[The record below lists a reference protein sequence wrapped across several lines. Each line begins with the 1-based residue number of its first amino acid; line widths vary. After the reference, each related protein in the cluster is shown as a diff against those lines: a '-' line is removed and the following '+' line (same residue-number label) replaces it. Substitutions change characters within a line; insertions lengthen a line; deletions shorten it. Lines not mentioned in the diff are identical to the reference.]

1 MGSWCGLTALVVACA
16 VTAASHGHAA
26 DPPSGDWPVYGHDP
40 GSARFSPL
48 TQINRD
54 NVSKLTVAW
63 TFHTGDI
70 SDGSGDRRRSGFEAT
85 PIVVDGTLYPDDGV
99 QSDHRARS
107 GTGTQR
113 WAFDPQT
120 ELTLGYGDGLIN
132 RGVAT
137 WLDLQRP
144 AEPAL
149 PAAHLRGNARRA
161 AGLDSTRRRDSRA
174 PTSAPAEWSA

>member
-1 MGSWCGLTALVVACA
+1 MASWRGLTALVLACA

-40 GSARFSPL
+40 GSTRFSPL
-48 TQINRD
+48 AQVNRD

-85 PIVVDGTLYPDDGV
+85 PIVVDDTLYLT
-99 QSDHRARS
+99 
-107 GTGTQR
+107 TGFNRIIALDPVTGAQR

-120 ELTLGYGDGLIN
+120 ALTLGYGDGLIN

-137 WLDLQRP
+137 WLDPERP

-161 AGLDSTRRRDSRA
+161 SGLD
-174 PTSAPAEWSA
+174 

>member
-1 MGSWCGLTALVVACA
+1 MASWRGLSALVLACA

-40 GSARFSPL
+40 GSTRFSPL
-48 TQINRD
+48 AQVNRD

-70 SDGSGDRRRSGFEAT
+70 SDGRGDRRRSGFETT
-85 PIVVDGTLYPDDGV
+85 PIVVDSTLYLT
-99 QSDHRARS
+99 
-107 GTGTQR
+107 TGFNRIIALDPATGAQR

-120 ELTLGYGDGLIN
+120 ALTLGYGDGLIN

-137 WLDLQRP
+137 WLDSERP
-144 AEPAL
+144 ASQPC
-149 PAAHLRGNARRA
+149 
-161 AGLDSTRRRDSRA
+161 RRRIYEATLDARLVVD
-174 PTSAPAEWSA
+174 